1 MRPEYEQ
8 MELDTRKALDI
19 AIYKVAED
27 AVATAREMVE
37 ASQVAPSMVRNRHE
51 AYGIA
56 AEQYSRIAKAVSAI
70 KADTATLLGTLA
82 DPNFPAIEATSSIAN
97 STMEAAATIIKAA
110 AEMKR
115 TLANL
120 YIAET
125 KEPGPRPWKFWQ
137 RKAAG
142 TASRKRNRQRPG
154 KSPGAMKTDPQTP
167 GKSSAQR
174 NKGGYEKWLT
184 AKRPNWPPLA
194 ASS

>member
-8 MELDTRKALDI
+8 MELDTRKAMDI

-97 STMEAAATIIKAA
+97 STMEAAA
-110 AEMKR
+110 EMKR

-125 KEPGPRPWKFWQ
+125 KEPGPTPLEVLAEEGGGDGFEE
-137 RKAAG
+137 AEPAEAG
-142 TASRKRNRQRPG
+142 EITGDDEDGPTSAG
-154 KSPGAMKTDPQTP
+154 EVLGA
-167 GKSSAQR
+167 
-174 NKGGYEKWLT
+174 EE
-184 AKRPNWPPLA
+184 
-194 ASS
+194 

>member
-56 AEQYSRIAKAVSAI
+56 AEQYSAY

-125 KEPGPRPWKFWQ
+125 KEPGPTPLEILAEEGGGDGFEE
-137 RKAAG
+137 AEPAEAG
-142 TASRKRNRQRPG
+142 EIAGGDEDGPTNAG
-154 KSPGAMKTDPQTP
+154 EVLGA
-167 GKSSAQR
+167 
-174 NKGGYEKWLT
+174 EE
-184 AKRPNWPPLA
+184 
-194 ASS
+194 

>member
-97 STMEAAATIIKAA
+97 STMEAAA
-110 AEMKR
+110 EMKR

-125 KEPGPRPWKFWQ
+125 KEPGPTPLEILAEEGGGDGFEE
-137 RKAAG
+137 AEPAEAG
-142 TASRKRNRQRPG
+142 EIAGGDEDGPTNAG
-154 KSPGAMKTDPQTP
+154 EVLGA
-167 GKSSAQR
+167 
-174 NKGGYEKWLT
+174 EE
-184 AKRPNWPPLA
+184 
-194 ASS
+194 

>member
-82 DPNFPAIEATSSIAN
+82 DPNFPAVEATSSIVN
-97 STMEAAATIIKAA
+97 STTAAATVLIWAA
-110 AEMKR
+110 AEMR
-115 TLANL
+115 S
-120 YIAET
+120 
-125 KEPGPRPWKFWQ
+125 
-137 RKAAG
+137 
-142 TASRKRNRQRPG
+142 SR
-154 KSPGAMKTDPQTP
+154 A
-167 GKSSAQR
+167 
-174 NKGGYEKWLT
+174 T
-184 AKRPNWPPLA
+184 AKK
-194 ASS
+194 

>member
-37 ASQVAPSMVRNRHE
+37 ASQVAPSMVRNRLE

-115 TLANL
+115 QTAVEILAEEGGGDGFEEAEPAEAGE
-120 YIAET
+120 IAGGDED
-125 KEPGPRPWKFWQ
+125 GPTN
-137 RKAAG
+137 AG
-142 TASRKRNRQRPG
+142 EVL
-154 KSPGAMKTDPQTP
+154 GA
-167 GKSSAQR
+167 
-174 NKGGYEKWLT
+174 EE
-184 AKRPNWPPLA
+184 
-194 ASS
+194 

>member
-8 MELDTRKALDI
+8 MELDARKALDI

-125 KEPGPRPWKFWQ
+125 KEPGPTPLEILAEEGGGDGFEE
-137 RKAAG
+137 AEPAEAG
-142 TASRKRNRQRPG
+142 GTGRGRGNRRG
-154 KSPGAMKTDPQTP
+154 
-167 GKSSAQR
+167 R
-174 NKGGYEKWLT
+174 
-184 AKRPNWPPLA
+184 
-194 ASS
+194 

>member
-1 MRPEYEQ
+1 
-8 MELDTRKALDI
+8 
-19 AIYKVAED
+19 
-27 AVATAREMVE
+27 
-37 ASQVAPSMVRNRHE
+37 MVRNRHE

-70 KADTATLLGTLA
+70 KADTATQLGTLA

-125 KEPGPRPWKFWQ
+125 KEPGPTPLEIL
-137 RKAAG
+137 AEEGGG

-174 NKGGYEKWLT
+174 NKGGYE
-184 AKRPNWPPLA
+184 NG
-194 ASS
+194 

>member
-115 TLANL
+115 TPANL

-125 KEPGPRPWKFWQ
+125 KEPGPTPLEVLAEEGGGDGFEE
-137 RKAAG
+137 AEPAEAG
-142 TASRKRNRQRPG
+142 EITGDDEDGPTSAG
-154 KSPGAMKTDPQTP
+154 EVLGA
-167 GKSSAQR
+167 
-174 NKGGYEKWLT
+174 EE
-184 AKRPNWPPLA
+184 
-194 ASS
+194 

>member
-125 KEPGPRPWKFWQ
+125 KEPGPTPLEILAEEGGGDGFEE
-137 RKAAG
+137 AEPAEAG
-142 TASRKRNRQRPG
+142 GTGRGRGNRRG
-154 KSPGAMKTDPQTP
+154 
-167 GKSSAQR
+167 R
-174 NKGGYEKWLT
+174 
-184 AKRPNWPPLA
+184 
-194 ASS
+194 

>member
-125 KEPGPRPWKFWQ
+125 KEPGPTPLEILEEEG
-137 RKAAG
+137 AG
-142 TASRKRNRQRPG
+142 DGFEEAEPAEAGEIAGGDEDGPTNAG
-154 KSPGAMKTDPQTP
+154 EVLGA
-167 GKSSAQR
+167 
-174 NKGGYEKWLT
+174 EE
-184 AKRPNWPPLA
+184 
-194 ASS
+194 